1 MKLGLIGTGWIVQ
14 RQLPQ
19 MRGRGIEVG
28 ALAGTPRS
36 AEKVEALAEANGV
49 PERYTDYRKMIAEAD
64 IDTVYVGI
72 PNALHLEA
80 CTAALEAGKHVI
92 CEKPVASNYAE
103 AKAMADLARSRN
115 LFLWEAVSTI
125 YLPNFAKLRELLP
138 RVGNVRIV
146 HVNFSQYSSRFDAF
160 REGVIQP
167 AFDPTKSG
175 GALMDLGLYNLHY
188 ILGLFGEP
196 QAVGYQANVERGI
209 DTSGVVTLDYGT
221 FKAVSVAAKDCGA
234 PTFCLIQGEK
244 GYLRQDSAPNACGAI
259 TLHLNDG
266 TEETFD
272 ENGFTEF
279 EKVWDAEF
287 ASFKADLESGSTD
300 HCYELLD
307 QSLLVS
313 RVQTE
318 ARLSAGVRFPADER

>member
-19 MRGRGIEVG
+19 MRGRGIHVE

-36 AEKVEALAEANGV
+36 AEKIEALAEANGV
-49 PERYTDYRKMIAEAD
+49 PGRYTDYRQMIAEAD

-92 CEKPVASNYAE
+92 CEKPVASNYDE

-138 RVGNVRIV
+138 RVGNVRIA

-160 REGVIQP
+160 REGIVQP

-188 ILGLFGEP
+188 LLGLFGEP
-196 QAVGYQANVERGI
+196 ESVAYLANVERGI
-209 DTSGVVTLDYGT
+209 DTSGVLTLDFGT

-244 GYLRQDSAPNACGAI
+244 GYLRQDSSPNVCGPI

-279 EKVWDAEF
+279 EKVWDSEF
-287 ASFKADLESGSTD
+287 ASFKADFESGSTD

-318 ARLSAGVRFPADER
+318 ARLSAGVRFPADGQ

>member
-49 PERYTDYRKMIAEAD
+49 PGRYTDYRQMIAEAD

-125 YLPNFAKLRELLP
+125 YLPNVAKLRELLAAP
-138 RVGNVRIV
+138 EAMKLRDSLAERQVFTEEEASWIRPEAVERFFASDIGKRMLASPEVHREWEFNLAVRERGMMV
-146 HVNFSQYSSRFDAF
+146 RD
-160 REGVIQP
+160 
-167 AFDPTKSG
+167 
-175 GALMDLGLYNLHY
+175 ALMERLPLKDV
-188 ILGLFGEP
+188 ILLDT
-196 QAVGYQANVERGI
+196 RGI
-209 DTSGVVTLDYGT
+209 SSLYASDGGIIVV
-221 FKAVSVAAKDCGA
+221 V
-234 PTFCLIQGEK
+234 
-244 GYLRQDSAPNACGAI
+244 
-259 TLHLNDG
+259 
-266 TEETFD
+266 
-272 ENGFTEF
+272 
-279 EKVWDAEF
+279 
-287 ASFKADLESGSTD
+287 
-300 HCYELLD
+300 
-307 QSLLVS
+307 
-313 RVQTE
+313 
-318 ARLSAGVRFPADER
+318 